1 MKLVPWS
8 VSAVI
13 TIAAVIGMQARLH
26 GQTPASDVDSVDHAI
41 VFELGVA
48 GAWERGESGQT
59 GGTAAFEIT
68 PIEHWL
74 ELEAGVTATPAA
86 GGLETAFDLL
96 FKKPWQPSA
105 RFEFMIG
112 VGPELVHTSGSDGGT
127 FWGAEGVLDL
137 MFWPTKRVGWYVEPG
152 YEVVWRQGTPHHG
165 AEVAAGLLIG
175 R

>member
-1 MKLVPWS
+1 M
-8 VSAVI
+8 
-13 TIAAVIGMQARLH
+13 TIAAVMVMQARLH
-26 GQTPASDVDSVDHAI
+26 GQTPASDGDSADRAI

-48 GAWERGESGQT
+48 GDWERGESGQT
-59 GGTAAFEIT
+59 GGTVAFEVT

-74 ELEAGVTATPAA
+74 ELEAGVTAVTA
-86 GGLETAFDLL
+86 GDGIETAVDLL

-105 RFEFMIG
+105 RFEVMIG
-112 VGPELVHTSGSDGGT
+112 AGPELVHAPGPDGGT

-152 YEVVWRQGTPHHG
+152 YEIVWRQGTPRHG
-165 AEVAAGLLIG
+165 AGMAAGLLIG